1 MRRSVILAV
10 LLTTAGASLFL
21 HAAEPAP
28 KPWRLHEALELPDWL
43 DLSGEQRTRY
53 ETLGNQFRAGRTGG
67 DQALT
72 LRTSVIGQVKTDPA
86 GALVEMLDARQYLS
100 DSGTP
105 IDNTMVNPLEVLQAY
120 VRLNAHDL
128 IPGGT
133 NTVKIGR
140 ETLDLGNRRLMA
152 RNAFRNT
159 INSFTGIDW
168 LWSAEKGGSIR
179 AFYFLPVR
187 RLPEDAT
194 SLLDNEIVADTQ
206 SFAQQ
211 FWGVY
216 ATSRKLAYDIRAEA
230 YWFDLYESA
239 AATSRRRRLHTP
251 GVRVFKNPV
260 PDHWDF
266 EVEAALQ
273 RGSSRTGAGSLPALD
288 HTAYL
293 VHGGLGYTFL
303 APWTPRI
310 GIRYDQASGDGN
322 PNDRENNRFDTL
334 FGARRWEFGPTSIY
348 GAIARS
354 NLRSPD
360 YMISAKPTKNL
371 ELSVT
376 HRFIWLDS
384 ARDAFTAAGVRDAS
398 GGSGTFVGQQVE
410 TRMRWEAIPGNL
422 RFDTGFV
429 WLADGEF
436 LKNAPNA
443 TRQGDT
449 TFAYFEA
456 TLTF

>member
-1 MRRSVILAV
+1 MRHSVILAA

-28 KPWRLHEALELPDWL
+28 KPWRLHEALDLPDWL

-72 LRTSVIGQVKTDPA
+72 LRTSVIGQVKTEPA
-86 GALVEMLDARQYLS
+86 GALVEMLDSRQYLS

-211 FWGVY
+211 F
-216 ATSRKLAYDIRAEA
+216 
-230 YWFDLYESA
+230 
-239 AATSRRRRLHTP
+239 
-251 GVRVFKNPV
+251 
-260 PDHWDF
+260 
-266 EVEAALQ
+266 
-273 RGSSRTGAGSLPALD
+273 
-288 HTAYL
+288 
-293 VHGGLGYTFL
+293 
-303 APWTPRI
+303 
-310 GIRYDQASGDGN
+310 
-322 PNDRENNRFDTL
+322 
-334 FGARRWEFGPTSIY
+334 
-348 GAIARS
+348 
-354 NLRSPD
+354 
-360 YMISAKPTKNL
+360 
-371 ELSVT
+371 
-376 HRFIWLDS
+376 
-384 ARDAFTAAGVRDAS
+384 
-398 GGSGTFVGQQVE
+398 
-410 TRMRWEAIPGNL
+410 
-422 RFDTGFV
+422 
-429 WLADGEF
+429 
-436 LKNAPNA
+436 
-443 TRQGDT
+443 
-449 TFAYFEA
+449 
-456 TLTF
+456 

>member
-1 MRRSVILAV
+1 MRYSAICAALLA
-10 LLTTAGASLFL
+10 TAGTSFSVS
-21 HAAEPAP
+21 AADAAP
-28 KPWRLHEALELPDWL
+28 KPWRLHEALDLPDWF
-43 DLSGEQRTRY
+43 DLGGEQRTRY

-72 LRTSVIGQVKTDPA
+72 MRTSLVGQFKTDPA
-86 GALVEMLDARQYLS
+86 GLLVEMMDSRQYLS

-105 IDNTMVNPLEVLQAY
+105 IDNTMVNPFEVLQAY
-120 VRLNAHDL
+120 VRWNAHDL

-152 RNAFRNT
+152 RNAYRNT

-168 LWSAEKGGSIR
+168 LWSADKGGSIR

-187 RLPEDAT
+187 RLPEDST
-194 SLLDNEIVADTQ
+194 SLLDNQIVSDTQ
-206 SFAQQ
+206 GFGQQ

-216 ATSRKLAYDIRAEA
+216 ATSPKLAHDIRAEL
-230 YWFDLYESA
+230 YWFQLYESA
-239 AATSRRRRLHTP
+239 AVTSRERRLHTP
-251 GVRVFKNPV
+251 GFRIFRNPT
-260 PDHWDF
+260 PGHWDL
-266 EVEAALQ
+266 EIEAALQ
-273 RGSSRTGAGSLPALD
+273 RGTSRASAGAQPALD

-293 VHGGLGYTFL
+293 VHGGVGYTFSTV
-303 APWTPRI
+303 WTPRI

-322 PNDRENNRFDTL
+322 PTDGENNRFDTL

-354 NLRSPD
+354 NIRSPD
-360 YMISAKPTKNL
+360 YMVSVKPTKTT
-371 ELSVT
+371 EVSVA

-384 ARDAFTAAGVRDAS
+384 ARDAYTAANVRDAS
-398 GGSGTFVGQQVE
+398 GNSGTFVGQQIE
-410 TRMRWEAIPGNL
+410 TRFRWEAIPGNL

-436 LKNAPNA
+436 LKTAPNA
-443 TRQGDT
+443 TKQGDT